1 MAEHLYTATAGN
13 KLWLALSIVGLICF
27 DLASVVD
34 ATEQHF
40 FISIPTLTVATED
53 GSLVGTT
60 GIWAIQIDRLSEPLG
75 LVVQFNE
82 GSRAFGPF
90 KGRALE
96 PDSKEAAR
104 TAVLAACGLLAE
116 DPRTWRV
123 TFKEISTAYLIGGPS
138 AGGGIAVAL
147 VAAIRGVTLQ
157 PGVVMTGAI
166 TAEGHIIP
174 VGELPTKIRAAAAAG
189 LSKVLIPAGQARTR
203 DWNLWVLAENLGV
216 TVIEVAT
223 LKDAYER
230 MTGRSF

>member
-1 MAEHLYTATAGN
+1 M
-13 KLWLALSIVGLICF
+13 
-27 DLASVVD
+27 
-34 ATEQHF
+34 
-40 FISIPTLTVATED
+40 
-53 GSLVGTT
+53 
-60 GIWAIQIDRLSEPLG
+60 G

-166 TAEGHIIP
+166 TLDGRIIP
-174 VGELPTKIRAAAAAG
+174 VGELPTKIRGAAAAG
-189 LSKVLIPAGQARTR
+189 LSTILIPVGQARTR
-203 DWNLWVLAENLGV
+203 EWDLWVLAENLGV

>member
-1 MAEHLYTATAGN
+1 MRM
-13 KLWLALSIVGLICF
+13 ALSLVGLIWF
-27 DLASVVD
+27 DVASVAD
-34 ATEQHF
+34 AGEQHF
-40 FISIPTLTVATED
+40 FISIPTLTVATEN

-60 GIWAIQIDRLSEPLG
+60 GIWAIQIDRLSEPIG

-104 TAVLAACGLLAE
+104 TAVLAACRILAE

-123 TFKEISTAYLIGGPS
+123 TFKEVSTSYLIGGPS

-147 VAAIRGVTLQ
+147 VAALRGVTLQ
-157 PGVVMTGAI
+157 PGFVMTGAI
-166 TAEGHIIP
+166 TSDGRIMP
-174 VGELPTKIRAAAAAG
+174 VGELPTKIRAAADAG
-189 LSKVLIPAGQARTR
+189 LSTVLIPVGQARTANW
-203 DWNLWVLAENLGV
+203 DLWVLSEKLGV

-223 LKDAYER
+223 LKEAYER
-230 MTGRSF
+230 MTGQSF